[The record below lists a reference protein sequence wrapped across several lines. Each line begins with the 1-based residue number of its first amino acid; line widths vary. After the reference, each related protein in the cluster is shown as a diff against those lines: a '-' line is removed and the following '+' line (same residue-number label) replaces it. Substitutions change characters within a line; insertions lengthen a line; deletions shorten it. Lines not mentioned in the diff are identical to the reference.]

1 MFSRLLNL
9 SNTVSGR
16 GLLVSKKAKIVNRKT
31 INIEW
36 GDCDPAQIVHFPR
49 YFAYFDACTTALF
62 QKAGLSKR
70 EMVKTYRIVGIP
82 LVDVQASFMV
92 PSRFSDTVIVES
104 EISEWGSSSFRVRH
118 RLFNKDILAVECIET
133 RVWAV
138 AAGAHKDQIKGKPV
152 PREVVEMFSPGTN
165 PGQVDKKARRKR

>member
-1 MFSRLLNL
+1 MFSRLLSL
-9 SNTVSGR
+9 SDTVSGR

-104 EISEWGSSSFRVRH
+104 EISEWGRSSFRVRH
-118 RLFNKDILAVECIET
+118 RL
-133 RVWAV
+133 
-138 AAGAHKDQIKGKPV
+138 
-152 PREVVEMFSPGTN
+152 
-165 PGQVDKKARRKR
+165 